1 MILRDEALIL
11 RALKVSLSWLKGAP
25 PRADGRL
32 PITRVVQLAATLA
45 DLSAAGLPLDAEA
58 ISAGIVLEAAD
69 SGLLDHQ
76 TIEDQ
81 LGSDVATLVH
91 DVLRVR
97 TAPQRVELYDD
108 VASRW
113 GSATL
118 VTSQD

>member
-1 MILRDEALIL
+1 LPDVADRDEALIIG
-11 RALKVSLSWLKGAP
+11 ALKVALSWLKGAP

-32 PITRVVQLAATLA
+32 PSARAVQIAATLA

-69 SGLLDHQ
+69 CGFLDHQ
-76 TIEDQ
+76 TIEDK
-81 LGSDVATLVH
+81 LGSGVATLVH

-97 TAPQRVELYDD
+97 TAPQRVELCDD

-113 GSATL
+113 GAAMLIT
-118 VTSQD
+118 